1 MKEHKMLSI
10 WFFVS
15 MVLGLYG
22 IIITGMGLY
31 FLAVPEAQTGEL
43 AHLNPSLWWGAFMIV
58 SAAILF
64 TIDRKTR

>member
-1 MKEHKMLSI
+1 MQEDKMLSI

-15 MVLGLYG
+15 IVLGLYG
-22 IIITGMGLY
+22 IIIIAMGLY

-43 AHLNPSLWWGAFMIV
+43 AHLNPSLWWGAIMLAF
-58 SAAILF
+58 AAILF